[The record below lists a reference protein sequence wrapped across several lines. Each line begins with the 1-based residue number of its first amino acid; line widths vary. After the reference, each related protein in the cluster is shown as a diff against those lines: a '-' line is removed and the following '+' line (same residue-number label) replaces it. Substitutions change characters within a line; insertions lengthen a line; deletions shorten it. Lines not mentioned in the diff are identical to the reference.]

1 MQFADFFNA
10 GGGLLDTAKIVL
22 FKMLPRGAQLEK
34 VRAEINRSLLKQYG
48 AITRLEIDRPN
59 KIIRA
64 DLSLKGENEPVR
76 ITATNYRLSTEP
88 GQNPVFAPGTIEV
101 SRAWLDAVLKTLI
114 KTGKLSDR
122 LEIKNPLHQT
132 VVKTLL

>member
-76 ITATNYRLSTEP
+76 ITAANYRLSTGP

-114 KTGKLSDR
+114 KTGKLPDR

-132 VVKTLL
+132 VVKALL